1 MGIRQRITDVLL
13 GDEKRK
19 INETVRLLY
28 EAYQQ
33 GQYEVTPLELA
44 GKLREVSPWTIDDL
58 LLQVQYE
65 AIGGA
70 DTVGMQLNDERKFAL
85 NESRRLWKHDPMA
98 QWVIWLWTFFGFGED
113 VHAIPEDEAAVEI
126 WDEFWN
132 ADRNLYVL
140 SADKIHYLSHKVL
153 VDGEFYFVYYVN
165 KLTGET
171 TVRVIDTDQITEVIT
186 HPDDHSV
193 PVAYKRQWS
202 SGTQTMELYYRDFI
216 PVLTGG
222 ELFTG
227 SQWGIKSAKF
237 AEDVNPQTMVFVQHV
252 AHNIKMGNRGW
263 PLLSNGAAWIKAHK
277 RFREDRAAVAS
288 SVAMFVNQI
297 KAKGAGSRGVDAI
310 RQTLASQLNRNQV
323 IDGNPPPVAGSTFIG
338 NDASE
343 LTRMPLNTGGG
354 DAKSDGDAL
363 LLMAGIGG
371 GVYPHWMGAGDA
383 YRLATAQSMEQPLKR
398 QFSMYQKFWSAQF
411 RDMVRIVLWSSET
424 YSGNAE
430 MFTTYDA
437 SVSTDRLI
445 EADLEQTSSSIAV
458 MYRDVIMPML
468 TQGLIPPD
476 VMVQINQAVLRI
488 MLQALGVDDA
498 DGITSDEAMG
508 IDAEESGKSV
518 VEVMESV
525 SSLIRSLQLTDAKID
540 DEGKLVV
547 QGKPL
552 KQFTKADRDITIED
566 ISAAVKAWD
575 AQMPQELFGILGA
588 VKQE

>member
-1 MGIRQRITDVLL
+1 
-13 GDEKRK
+13 
-19 INETVRLLY
+19 
-28 EAYQQ
+28 
-33 GQYEVTPLELA
+33 
-44 GKLREVSPWTIDDL
+44 
-58 LLQVQYE
+58 
-65 AIGGA
+65 
-70 DTVGMQLNDERKFAL
+70 
-85 NESRRLWKHDPMA
+85 
-98 QWVIWLWTFFGFGED
+98 
-113 VHAIPEDEAAVEI
+113 
-126 WDEFWN
+126 
-132 ADRNLYVL
+132 
-140 SADKIHYLSHKVL
+140 
-153 VDGEFYFVYYVN
+153 
-165 KLTGET
+165 
-171 TVRVIDTDQITEVIT
+171 
-186 HPDDHSV
+186 
-193 PVAYKRQWS
+193 
-202 SGTQTMELYYRDFI
+202 
-216 PVLTGG
+216 
-222 ELFTG
+222 
-227 SQWGIKSAKF
+227 
-237 AEDVNPQTMVFVQHV
+237 
-252 AHNIKMGNRGW
+252 
-263 PLLSNGAAWIKAHK
+263 
-277 RFREDRAAVAS
+277 
-288 SVAMFVNQI
+288 
-297 KAKGAGSRGVDAI
+297 
-310 RQTLASQLNRNQV
+310 
-323 IDGNPPPVAGSTFIG
+323 
-338 NDASE
+338 
-343 LTRMPLNTGGG
+343 MPLNTGGG

-575 AQMPQELFGILGA
+575 TQMPQELFGILGA